1 MRISD
6 WSSDVCSS
14 DLFRAFG
21 DEDEFTGQRH
31 AAVRLAPARQGF
43 GAINLATRHTDDR
56 LEERHE
62 LALPQTAAYLPGQCQ
77 LPAPA
82 MGMAAFAQA
91 QTPGPFAAREPQ
103 RLHADIDVPAGLTCI
118 ARVHRAAGG
127 RPPIGSASGRESGW
141 PSLEIPGD

>member
-43 GAINLATRHTDDR
+43 GAINLATRHIDDR

-62 LALPQTAAYLPGQCQ
+62 LALPQTAAYLLGQCQ
-77 LPAPA
+77 MPAQA
-82 MGMAAFAQA
+82 MGMAAFDQA
-91 QTPGPFAAREPQ
+91 KMHGAVDVRQPQ
-103 RLHADIDVPAGLTCI
+103 RTHADLAVLVGSTCTGPVPQS
-118 ARVHRAAGG
+118 ARPRCTPEPSGV
-127 RPPIGSASGRESGW
+127 SAT
-141 PSLEIPGD
+141 PLP

>member
-43 GAINLATRHTDDR
+43 GAINLATRHIDDR

-62 LALPQTAAYLPGQCQ
+62 LALPQTAAYLLGQCQ
-77 LPAPA
+77 MPAQA
-82 MGMAAFAQA
+82 MGMRSEEHTSDPVTNAHLVCRLLLEKKKNKRKT
-91 QTPGPFAAREPQ
+91 QTN
-103 RLHADIDVPAGLTCI
+103 
-118 ARVHRAAGG
+118 
-127 RPPIGSASGRESGW
+127 
-141 PSLEIPGD
+141 